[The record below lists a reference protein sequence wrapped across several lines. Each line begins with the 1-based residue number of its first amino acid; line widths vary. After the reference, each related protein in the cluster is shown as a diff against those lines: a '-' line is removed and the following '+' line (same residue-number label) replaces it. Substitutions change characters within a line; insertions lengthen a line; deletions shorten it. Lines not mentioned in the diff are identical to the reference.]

1 MSRPTLYVPSHGY
14 GLDELSVDD
23 LKKFLAEI
31 GERKGQLRQSGASDH
46 RSTVWE
52 FYTEEE
58 LESQRRQRIEDL
70 EQELAQAR
78 KRR

>member
-1 MSRPTLYVPSHGY
+1 MSRPTLYVPGHGY

-23 LKKFLAEI
+23 LKNFLADI
-31 GERKGQLRQSGASDH
+31 GDRKGRLRQADTSDH

-78 KRR
+78 KR